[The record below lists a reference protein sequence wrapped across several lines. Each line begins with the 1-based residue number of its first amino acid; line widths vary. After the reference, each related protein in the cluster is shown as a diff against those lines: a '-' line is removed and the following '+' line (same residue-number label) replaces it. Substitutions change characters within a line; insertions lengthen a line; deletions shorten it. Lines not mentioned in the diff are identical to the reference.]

1 MGSFMRARPL
11 LEHARRSPGP
21 PSQTNGTELWVLA
34 ADHSRQP
41 TAGGQRSTARCCQTA
56 ARPAARLESPSMWL
70 SPAVS
75 SQGQRRTLL
84 QSRCTRQT
92 VGDVFIVLGLAYTQR
107 PGRHGTA
114 ACPGP
119 LERSTLQRVVQ
130 TCTNNGRTRRLL
142 SQLVG
147 AQDNAGSTPFGWACT
162 RPPTLA
168 SLCTGTQ
175 YERPRAGWD
184 MDRGATMA
192 NCMPALPTLTTSLVP
207 PTASGLSSGPL
218 SRHPDHGRW
227 AGSVVI
233 WVGQS

>member
-1 MGSFMRARPL
+1 MRARPL

-84 QSRCTRQT
+84 QSRCTRQS

-119 LERSTLQRVVQ
+119 LERSNLQRVVQ

-142 SQLVG
+142 RQIVG

-168 SLCTGTQ
+168 SLYARAHNMSGPELDGTWT
-175 YERPRAGWD
+175 AGRQW
-184 MDRGATMA
+184 
-192 NCMPALPTLTTSLVP
+192 
-207 PTASGLSSGPL
+207 PTACLPFPPSQPPSSLPPRL
-218 SRHPDHGRW
+218 
-227 AGSVVI
+227 GSHQVH
-233 WVGQS
+233 